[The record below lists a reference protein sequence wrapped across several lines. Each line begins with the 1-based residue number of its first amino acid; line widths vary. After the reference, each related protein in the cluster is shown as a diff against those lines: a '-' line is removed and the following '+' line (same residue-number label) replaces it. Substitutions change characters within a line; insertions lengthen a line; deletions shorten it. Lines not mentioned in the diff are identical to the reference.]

1 MNSWDPGILWK
12 LESPIPIEIATFQIE
27 RSRERR
33 KVKFF
38 TIYPVNVTRSMVYF
52 YLQDDAEMETEMLR
66 QFARFMKTGIKKNTN
81 LYLFTDTKTWILN
94 LNVSKPSDV
103 LQFFLFFFLDDQKIP
118 RGYLERREK
127 KKIDNNLNKI
137 KFNLSNNLY
146 ETIIFNI
153 ENRIFLH
160 FFSNRKFLGNE
171 EKMISCYE

>member
-127 KKIDNNLNKI
+127 KK
-137 KFNLSNNLY
+137 S
-146 ETIIFNI
+146 III
-153 ENRIFLH
+153 
-160 FFSNRKFLGNE
+160 
-171 EKMISCYE
+171 

>member
-1 MNSWDPGILWK
+1 MNSWDPWK
-12 LESPIPIEIATFQIE
+12 LESPIPIEIATFQFE

-52 YLQDDAEMETEMLR
+52 YLQDDAKMETEMLR

-103 LQFFLFFFLDDQKIP
+103 LQFFLFFFSFGRPENSSRISGKK
-118 RGYLERREK
+118 RE
-127 KKIDNNLNKI
+127 KKIDNNLINEI

-153 ENRIFLH
+153 ENRIFFH

>member
-1 MNSWDPGILWK
+1 
-12 LESPIPIEIATFQIE
+12 
-27 RSRERR
+27 
-33 KVKFF
+33 
-38 TIYPVNVTRSMVYF
+38 MVYF

-103 LQFFLFFFLDDQKIP
+103 LQFFLFFFFFGRPENSSRISGKK
-118 RGYLERREK
+118 RE
-127 KKIDNNLNKI
+127 KKIDNNLNEI
-137 KFNLSNNLY
+137 KFNLTNNLY

-160 FFSNRKFLGNE
+160 FFRIVNS
-171 EKMISCYE
+171 

>member
-1 MNSWDPGILWK
+1 MNSWDPWK
-12 LESPIPIEIATFQIE
+12 LESPIEIGIATFQLE

-38 TIYPVNVTRSMVYF
+38 TVYPVNVTRSMVYF

-127 KKIDNNLNKI
+127 KK
-137 KFNLSNNLY
+137 S
-146 ETIIFNI
+146 III
-153 ENRIFLH
+153 
-160 FFSNRKFLGNE
+160 
-171 EKMISCYE
+171 

>member
-127 KKIDNNLNKI
+127 KKIDNNLNEI

-160 FFSNRKFLGNE
+160 FFFES
-171 EKMISCYE
+171 

>member
-1 MNSWDPGILWK
+1 MNSWDPWK
-12 LESPIPIEIATFQIE
+12 LESPIPIEIGIATFQLE

-38 TIYPVNVTRSMVYF
+38 TVYPVNVTRSMVYF

-127 KKIDNNLNKI
+127 KK
-137 KFNLSNNLY
+137 S
-146 ETIIFNI
+146 III
-153 ENRIFLH
+153 
-160 FFSNRKFLGNE
+160 
-171 EKMISCYE
+171 

>member
-127 KKIDNNLNKI
+127 KKIDNNLNEI

-160 FFSNRKFLGNE
+160 FFRIVNS
-171 EKMISCYE
+171 

>member
-127 KKIDNNLNKI
+127 KKIDNNLNEI

>member
-1 MNSWDPGILWK
+1 MNSWDPWK
-12 LESPIPIEIATFQIE
+12 LESPIPIEIGIATFQLE

-127 KKIDNNLNKI
+127 KK
-137 KFNLSNNLY
+137 S
-146 ETIIFNI
+146 III
-153 ENRIFLH
+153 
-160 FFSNRKFLGNE
+160 
-171 EKMISCYE
+171 

>member
-127 KKIDNNLNKI
+127 KKIDNNLNEI
-137 KFNLSNNLY
+137 KFNLTNNLY

-160 FFSNRKFLGNE
+160 FFRIVNS
-171 EKMISCYE
+171 

>member
-1 MNSWDPGILWK
+1 
-12 LESPIPIEIATFQIE
+12 
-27 RSRERR
+27 
-33 KVKFF
+33 
-38 TIYPVNVTRSMVYF
+38 MVYF

-127 KKIDNNLNKI
+127 KKIDNNLNEI

>member
-160 FFSNRKFLGNE
+160 FFFES
-171 EKMISCYE
+171 

>member
-1 MNSWDPGILWK
+1 
-12 LESPIPIEIATFQIE
+12 
-27 RSRERR
+27 
-33 KVKFF
+33 
-38 TIYPVNVTRSMVYF
+38 MVYF

-127 KKIDNNLNKI
+127 KKIDNNLNEI

-160 FFSNRKFLGNE
+160 FFRIVNS
-171 EKMISCYE
+171 

>member
-1 MNSWDPGILWK
+1 MNSWDPWK
-12 LESPIPIEIATFQIE
+12 LESSIEIGIATFQLE

-38 TIYPVNVTRSMVYF
+38 TVYPVNVTRSMVYF

-127 KKIDNNLNKI
+127 KK
-137 KFNLSNNLY
+137 S
-146 ETIIFNI
+146 III
-153 ENRIFLH
+153 
-160 FFSNRKFLGNE
+160 
-171 EKMISCYE
+171 

>member
-160 FFSNRKFLGNE
+160 FFRIVNS
-171 EKMISCYE
+171 

>member
-1 MNSWDPGILWK
+1 MNSWDPWK

-38 TIYPVNVTRSMVYF
+38 TVYPVNVTRSMVYF

-127 KKIDNNLNKI
+127 KK
-137 KFNLSNNLY
+137 S
-146 ETIIFNI
+146 III
-153 ENRIFLH
+153 
-160 FFSNRKFLGNE
+160 
-171 EKMISCYE
+171 

>member
-1 MNSWDPGILWK
+1 MNSWDPWK
-12 LESPIPIEIATFQIE
+12 LESPIEIGIATFQLE

-103 LQFFLFFFLDDQKIP
+103 LQFFLFFFSFGRPENSSRISGKK
-118 RGYLERREK
+118 RE
-127 KKIDNNLNKI
+127 KKIDNNLINEI
-137 KFNLSNNLY
+137 KFNLSNNLKQLFL
-146 ETIIFNI
+146 ISKI
-153 ENRIFLH
+153 ESFI